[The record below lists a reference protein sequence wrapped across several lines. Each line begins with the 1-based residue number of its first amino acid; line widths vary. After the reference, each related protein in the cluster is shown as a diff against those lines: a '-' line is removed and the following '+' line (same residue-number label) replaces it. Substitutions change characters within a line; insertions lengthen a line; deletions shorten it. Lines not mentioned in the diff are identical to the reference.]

1 MMGLCLIGLSIYIL
15 VADWGQLDPGFF
27 TGVGSILLISGFIS
41 SVASIM
47 GNFGITHQRIKYGLF
62 Y

>member
-1 MMGLCLIGLSIYIL
+1 MIL